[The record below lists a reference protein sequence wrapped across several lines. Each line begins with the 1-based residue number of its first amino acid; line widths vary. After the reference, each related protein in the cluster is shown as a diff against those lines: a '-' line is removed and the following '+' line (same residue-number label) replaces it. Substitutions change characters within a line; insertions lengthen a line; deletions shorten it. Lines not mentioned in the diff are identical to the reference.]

1 MVSLVPEPVGTD
13 GVRTAVLE
21 HVAAFNAW
29 DTGRLLAGFGADA
42 VWVTG
47 QDRFAGHG
55 ELAALFDA
63 GLWELA
69 PHLDVLT
76 LVCADRG
83 AAAQL
88 HERLTVD
95 GEAREFDIAVFF
107 ELDGGLITRAK
118 VYREGSADL

>member
-1 MVSLVPEPVGTD
+1 MESPVSRTAGGD
-13 GVRTAVLE
+13 DVRAAVLE
-21 HVAAFNAW
+21 HVAAFNAR
-29 DTGRLLAGFGADA
+29 DTGRLLAGFAADA

-55 ELAALFDA
+55 ELATLFDA
-63 GLWELA
+63 GLWALE
-69 PHLDVLT
+69 PHLEVRALI
-76 LVCADRG
+76 CAERD

-95 GEAREFDIAVFF
+95 GETREFDIAVFF
-107 ELDGGLITRAK
+107 ELSGGLITRAK